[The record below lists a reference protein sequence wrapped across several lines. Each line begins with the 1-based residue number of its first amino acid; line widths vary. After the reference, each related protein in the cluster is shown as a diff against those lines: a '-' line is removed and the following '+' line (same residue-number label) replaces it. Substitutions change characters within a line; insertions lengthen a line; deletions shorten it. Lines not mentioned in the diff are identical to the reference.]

1 MLSANSEGAP
11 VITLQLAPIFD
22 VYVDICVDIWVDI
35 YVDIHVPAREAKAI
49 HAAQTY
55 LPPQVPTPQFSDTVN
70 PAGAPIPTLAPTA
83 ASLYIPPGCSQSAPC
98 AKFEAEEEE
107 PSDN

>member
-11 VITLQLAPIFD
+11 VITLQFAPLF
-22 VYVDICVDIWVDI
+22 DI
-35 YVDIHVPAREAKAI
+35 YVPARKAKAI

-70 PAGAPIPTLAPTA
+70 PAGAPILTLLPTA
-83 ASLYIPPGCSQSAPC
+83 ASLYIPPGCSKAAPC